1 MLELERGA
9 VGFENYLRSVYGDS
23 KMRVRYN
30 GLVGGE
36 EGKFRPPFFNL
47 DQEKITNFTSLG
59 NNEKKTSFGFS
70 FEKKSKKSDTSK
82 YYLIVSS
89 DENNNFNYQLYSE
102 EEEYKKAIL
111 NW

>member
-9 VGFENYLRSVYGDS
+9 VGFENYLRPVYGDT

-70 FEKKSKKSDTSK
+70 FEKIKE
-82 YYLIVSS
+82 IRH
-89 DENNNFNYQLYSE
+89 
-102 EEEYKKAIL
+102 
-111 NW
+111 